1 VPPVSTP
8 PETEKTAGTPQ
19 EYTRW
24 QRLQLWLI
32 TWVGYLA
39 IQLIGITLRFSVFM
53 EDGGPPAFNTHPWIL
68 CFWHRAIFSSTYAFR
83 NQGIG
88 VITSESF
95 DGEYI
100 ARVISKFG
108 YTPIRGSSSRGG
120 ARALLYSRRL
130 LEEARTVAA
139 TTDGPKGPVFV
150 AKPGPV
156 LLAQKTGIPIIA
168 FHIAVEDAW
177 TLNTWDRFVI
187 PKPFTRALIWM
198 SKRIEV
204 PAELAPGEL
213 DCFHSELQAAQER
226 VREFAEANVKRV
238 GRSQQFPFARIS

>member
-1 VPPVSTP
+1 VTPVSTP
-8 PETEKTAGTPQ
+8 ATAEKLSSSSPG
-19 EYTRW
+19 YTRW
-24 QRLQLWLI
+24 QRFQLWLI
-32 TWVGYLA
+32 TCVGYLG
-39 IQLIGITLRFSVFM
+39 IQLIGLTLRFSVLI
-53 EDGGPPAFNTHPWIL
+53 EEGGPRAFNTHPLIL

-108 YTPIRGSSSRGG
+108 YTPVRGSSSRGG
-120 ARALLYSRRL
+120 AKALLYSRRL
-130 LEEARTVAA
+130 LEQARTVAA

-156 LLAQKTGIPIIA
+156 LLAQKTGIPIVA

-177 TLNTWDRFVI
+177 TLHTWDRFII
-187 PKPFTRALIWM
+187 PKPFTRALICM
-198 SKRIEV
+198 SKCIEV
-204 PAELAPGEL
+204 PAQL
-213 DCFHSELQAAQER
+213 DVGQLEMFHAEVQSAQER
-226 VREFAEANVKRV
+226 VRDFAEANVKRV
-238 GRSQQFPFARIS
+238 GSPGFPFARI

>member
-1 VPPVSTP
+1 M
-8 PETEKTAGTPQ
+8 PEF
-19 EYTRW
+19 TRW
-24 QRLQLWLI
+24 QRVQLFLI
-32 TWVGYLA
+32 TWLGYLA
-39 IQLIGITLRFSVFM
+39 IQLIGTTLRFSVFI

-83 NQGIG
+83 HQKIG

-120 ARALLYSRRL
+120 AKALLYSRRL
-130 LEEARTVAA
+130 LEQSLTVAA

-156 LLAQKTGIPIIA
+156 LLAQKTGVPIVA
-168 FHIAVEDAW
+168 FHIAVENSW
-177 TLNTWDRFVI
+177 TLKTWDSFVI

-198 SKRIEV
+198 SKRIEI
-204 PAELAPGEL
+204 PAEVDSLQL
-213 DCFHSELQAAQER
+213 DVFHAEVQAAQER
-226 VREFAEANVKRV
+226 VRDLAEANVGLV
-238 GRSQQFPFARIS
+238 GRSSRFLFARL